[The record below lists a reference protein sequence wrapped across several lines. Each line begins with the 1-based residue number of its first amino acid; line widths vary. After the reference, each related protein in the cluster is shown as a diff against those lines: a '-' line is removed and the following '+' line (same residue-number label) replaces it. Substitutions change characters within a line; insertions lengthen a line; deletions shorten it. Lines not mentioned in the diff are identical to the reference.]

1 MESSG
6 VRVYGGGMH
15 NPPVIIE
22 DGELVGQ
29 GGCFDALIQVA
40 SNFFKWVGSLFC
52 CCRGNSAVDERSP
65 LMEGGASRVTL
76 PKPKVNVEISA
87 LDREMTTKKVF
98 SFNVGSEEEPRRDHS
113 SGGPQIA
120 HKITTIFGLKEV
132 EGTKISVQREVKQK
146 MESGFHGYD
155 VIGPDGE
162 TFDFRGDPLNS
173 LKLISDCA
181 GMKVAEAFDGLTV
194 SNPVSVF
201 QIMIQNHFDPKEQ
214 SETDIELQL
223 AMKHGIGVF
232 NPEERSTLTLLP
244 NRVDGAL
251 RFVVEADE
259 NFGKIIENEGVRSY
273 RVRQEVTIHPGKGPS
288 VPAHVEV
295 VRTARIK

>member
-15 NPPVIIE
+15 NPHVIIR
-22 DGELVGQ
+22 DGKPVEQ

-40 SNFFKWVGSLFC
+40 TNFFKWIGSLFSC
-52 CCRGNSAVDERSP
+52 CSGNSAVDERSP
-65 LMEGGASRVTL
+65 LMGGGASRVTL
-76 PKPKVNVEISA
+76 PVPKVNAEISA

-98 SFNVGSEEEPRRDHS
+98 SFSVGSEAEPRRDHS
-113 SGGPQIA
+113 SDEPQIA
-120 HKITTIFGLKEV
+120 HKITTTAGLRQV
-132 EGTKISVQREVKQK
+132 EGTEISVQREVKEK

-162 TFDFRGDPLNS
+162 PFDFGGEPLNS
-173 LKLISDCA
+173 LKLIADCT
-181 GMKVAEAFDGLTV
+181 GMEVAEAFDGLTV

-201 QIMIQNHFDPKEQ
+201 QIMLQNHFDPKEQ
-214 SETDIELQL
+214 SETGIELDL
-223 AMKHGIGVF
+223 AMKHGIAVF
-232 NPEERSTLTLLP
+232 NQEERSTLTLLP
-244 NRVDGAL
+244 NQGDGAL

-259 NFGKIIENEGVRSY
+259 NFGKIMENERVRSY

-288 VPAHVEV
+288 TPAHVEV